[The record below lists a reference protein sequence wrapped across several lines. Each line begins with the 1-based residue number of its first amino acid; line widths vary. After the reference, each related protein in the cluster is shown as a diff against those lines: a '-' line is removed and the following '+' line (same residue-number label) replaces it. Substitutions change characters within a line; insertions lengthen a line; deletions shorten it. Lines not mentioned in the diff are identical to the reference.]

1 MKIKVCHVLSDLD
14 RSHLIETFGEV
25 MDKAKYDVSFVF
37 IGAKRPYLY
46 DFFNERGYTVDFLE
60 FHGRRELPK
69 AVLSLRKILKRINPD
84 IVHTHMVEGSLGGLA
99 AARLLGIKNR
109 LHTRHHSAESHFY
122 YPHGVYYD
130 KIINAL
136 SKKIIAIS
144 RVVARVLTEREG
156 VDPKKVVVI
165 PHRFYLE
172 TFKPD
177 EKNVREL
184 REKYELNG
192 RYPVVGVISRFIHW
206 KGIQHIIPAFKKLLE
221 NHPQAKLVL
230 ANASGPYKEQIHSFL
245 QESLPPENYVTIE
258 FEKNVFDLYGT
269 FDVFVHA
276 PVNEDFE
283 AFGQIYVESLAV
295 GVPSIFT
302 MSGIAHD
309 FVVDKENALVVPYQN
324 SEAIT
329 EGIELLLRDEKLR
342 EKISK
347 KGREDVWRL
356 FHADQL
362 AGQLDAV
369 YMELLAGSGKN
380 HLQKSRYA
388 DEINRRAV
396 NRHDWSKN
404 KPTVSVVISSY
415 NYAHF
420 IGETIESVLNQT
432 YPPHEIIVVDDGS
445 KDNSAEVIESF
456 GERVKLVQQQNQG
469 VCVAR
474 NRGAAMATGD
484 IIAFLD
490 SDDIWMPHKL
500 EKQID
505 AFLADPEVGIVSCG
519 IRHFDTDGKTIAE
532 YTSGRSG
539 WCDKDILLYREP
551 VLNSTAS
558 VIAVRRDI
566 FQRVGGFDEQR
577 ELFAAEDRELCY
589 RVAKASKLAFIP
601 EILVDYRIHGKNG
614 HLNILRMERAL
625 IKAYEKTFKQADEE
639 TRKLERESYGNL
651 FAIIAGSHFHAG
663 NYDSFFRNMTK
674 SLWLTPNNVGQFAKF
689 PVRWLN
695 RKKGASD
702 VRAVKTHT

>member
-1 MKIKVCHVLSDLD
+1 
-14 RSHLIETFGEV
+14 
-25 MDKAKYDVSFVF
+25 MDKAKYDISFVF

-46 DFFNERGYTVDFLE
+46 DFFQERGYEVDF
-60 FHGRRELPK
+60 FKFNGRRELP
-69 AVLSLRKILKRINPD
+69 AAIWSLRKILKRINPD

-144 RVVARVLTEREG
+144 KVVAKVLIEREG
-156 VDPKKVVVI
+156 VEPEKVVVI

-172 TFKPD
+172 TFKADPQI
-177 EKNVREL
+177 VREL
-184 REKYELNG
+184 KDTYQLNG
-192 RYPVVGVISRFIHW
+192 HYPVVGVISRFIHW

-230 ANASGPYKEQIHSFL
+230 ANANGPYKEQVHKFL
-245 QESLPPENYVTIE
+245 KESLPPENYVTIE
-258 FEKNVFDLYGT
+258 FEKNVFGLYGT

-283 AFGQIYVESLAV
+283 AFGQIYVESLAI

-309 FVVDKENALVVPYQN
+309 FIVDKENALVVPYQN

-329 EGIELLLRDEKLR
+329 ESLELLLQDADLC
-342 EKISK
+342 EKITK
-347 KGREDVWRL
+347 RGKEDVWKL

-369 YMELLAGSGKN
+369 YMELLSGSAKYDS
-380 HLQKSRYA
+380 QKSRFA
-388 DEINRRAV
+388 SELNRRAV
-396 NRHDWSKN
+396 NRHDWKTR
-404 KPTVSVVISSY
+404 KPSVSVVISSY

-420 IGETIESVLNQT
+420 IGETIQSVLNQT
-432 YPPHEIIVVDDGS
+432 YPAHEIIIVDDGS
-445 KDNSAEVIESF
+445 TDNSAEVIQAF
-456 GERVKLVQQQNQG
+456 GERVKFVRQQNQG

-474 NRGAAMATGD
+474 NRGAEMATGD
-484 IIAFLD
+484 ILAFLD
-490 SDDIWMPHKL
+490 SDDIWLPNKL
-500 EKQID
+500 EKQVA
-505 AFLADPEVGIVSCG
+505 AFLADDEVGIVSCG
-519 IRHFDTDGKTIAE
+519 IRHFDKEGKTIAE
-532 YTSGRSG
+532 YVDGRSG

-566 FQRVGGFDEQR
+566 FRRVGGFDEQR

-589 RVAKASKLAFIP
+589 RVGKASKLAFIP

-614 HLNILRMERAL
+614 HLNILQMERAL
-625 IKAYEKTFKQADEE
+625 IKAYEKTFNQADEE
-639 TRKLERESYGNL
+639 TRRLERESYGNL

-663 NYDSFFRNMTK
+663 DYQSFFRNMSK
-674 SLWLTPNNVGQFAKF
+674 SLWLTPNNIGQFANF

-695 RKKGASD
+695 RKKSNQSD
-702 VRAVKTHT
+702 DSLG

>member
-25 MDKAKYDVSFVF
+25 MDKAKYDISFVF

-46 DFFNERGYTVDFLE
+46 DFFRERGYEVDFFE
-60 FHGRRELPK
+60 FNGRRELP
-69 AVLSLRKILKRINPD
+69 AAIWNLRKILKRINPD
-84 IVHTHMVEGSLGGLA
+84 IVHTHMVEGSLAGLA
-99 AARLLGIKNR
+99 AARSLGIKRR

-130 KIINAL
+130 RIINSL
-136 SKKIIAIS
+136 SKKVIAIS
-144 RVVARVLTEREG
+144 KVVAKVLIEREG
-156 VDPKKVVVI
+156 VEPEKVVVI

-172 TFKPD
+172 TFKAD
-177 EKNVREL
+177 ERTVGELKN
-184 REKYELNG
+184 KYQLNG
-192 RYPVVGVISRFIHW
+192 HYPVVGVISRFIHW
-206 KGIQHIIPAFKKLLE
+206 KGIQDIIPAFKKLLE
-221 NHPQAKLVL
+221 NYPQAKLVL
-230 ANASGPYKEQIHSFL
+230 ANANGPYKEQIHKL
-245 QESLPPENYVTIE
+245 LKKTLAPENYVTIE

-309 FVVDKENALVVPYQN
+309 FIVDKENALVVPYQKP
-324 SEAIT
+324 EAIA
-329 EGIELLLRDEKLR
+329 ESLELILRDDPLR
-342 EKISK
+342 EKITK
-347 KGREDVWRL
+347 RGREDVWRL

-362 AGQLDAV
+362 AGQLDSV
-369 YMELLAGSGKN
+369 YAELLSGSAK
-380 HLQKSRYA
+380 HVSSKSRFAA
-388 DEINRRAV
+388 DINRRAV
-396 NRHDWSKN
+396 NRHDWSARN
-404 KPTVSVVISSY
+404 PTVSVVISSY
-415 NYAHF
+415 NYGHY
-420 IGETIESVLNQT
+420 IEETIQSVLSQT
-432 YPPHEIIVVDDGS
+432 HPALEIIVIDDGS
-445 KDNSAEVIESF
+445 TDNSAEVIESF
-456 GERVKLVQQQNQG
+456 GDRVKFVRQQNQG

-474 NRGAAMATGD
+474 NKGAAMATGD
-484 IIAFLD
+484 ILSFLD
-490 SDDIWMPHKL
+490 SDDIWLPRKL
-500 EKQID
+500 EKQVA
-505 AFLADPEVGIVSCG
+505 AFLADEEVGIVSCG
-519 IRHFDTDGKTIAE
+519 IRHFDTEGKTIAE
-532 YTSGRSG
+532 YVSGRSG

-625 IKAYEKTFKQADEE
+625 IKAYEKIFSKADDE

-663 NYDSFFRNMTK
+663 NYQSFFRNMTK
-674 SLWLTPNNVGQFAKF
+674 SLWLTPNNVGQFASF

-695 RKKGASD
+695 RKKSA
-702 VRAVKTHT
+702 A